1 LEAAYGGISLLGI
14 WPAPTGSVP
23 VGAKNDTELSRRQ
36 CNLESFEEK
45 IIFWDDRC
53 ALRQGFVA
61 DASSNLVAAD
71 ASSVSAFPNDER
83 IALG

>member
-1 LEAAYGGISLLGI
+1 
-14 WPAPTGSVP
+14 
-23 VGAKNDTELSRRQ
+23 
-36 CNLESFEEK
+36 LESFEEK

-71 ASSVSAFPNDER
+71 ASSVSAFPNGER